1 MAIAKPSSPRVSA
14 VAGPR
19 SGGNPTW
26 RAFSSTSFQRFL
38 GLLLG
43 HLEQWLLEIEFGV
56 GRVHHNIVARGGGRV
71 LLLLVLGLGLVY
83 HLLLLLPL
91 VLVVDGLLVGRYRP
105 LVREAVE
112 DTEGQGGPPENL
124 LGEGQLA

>member
-43 HLEQWLLEIEFGV
+43 
-56 GRVHHNIVARGGGRV
+56 
-71 LLLLVLGLGLVY
+71 LGLGLVY

-112 DTEGQGGPPENL
+112 DTEGQGGPPENVDTGRDHDCGLRMNRVGGL
-124 LGEGQLA
+124 LRGKE